1 MKEVGPN
8 NMHFLTFFFICTIKK
23 LVKIKVFAHNCLIFQ
38 ISLKK
43 RNFNQFQQLLLNTFP
58 PDEFHFFVLSAGI
71 GSTNTKV
78 LVWDAKYFSIWFKLL
93 VGAICLFVV
102 LPREN
107 TEGEYSGIEH
117 EIVDGVVQ
125 SIKLITENASRYNQ
139 AYHRECFQ
147 VK

>member
-58 PDEFHFFVLSAGI
+58 PDEFHFLFL
-71 GSTNTKV
+71 V
-78 LVWDAKYFSIWFKLL
+78 LVSVLQIQR
-93 VGAICLFVV
+93 CLFGTRNIFRFGSNFWWGPFVYLLFYLERTPRASTLGSSTRSSTASFSQLSLSPKM
-102 LPREN
+102 LP
-107 TEGEYSGIEH
+107 GIT
-117 EIVDGVVQ
+117 
-125 SIKLITENASRYNQ
+125 KLITENASR
-139 AYHRECFQ
+139 
-147 VK
+147 